1 VCPGNNLMM
10 INKSKMP
17 IGSQKYLRQLETL
30 VAIFFNNQ
38 SLQKY
43 QHVASTTQGTFRPI
57 TMKFWRARLEKKSKI
72 AQPIR
77 GSIGNTGWLI
87 DSNSSSVSFHDML
100 NVIFPTV
107 TYIGRPKSKNIS
119 RSKSKNISRPKSK
132 KESTVFYDFSMMH
145 TNILHTNWY
154 NVKLILYE

>member
-1 VCPGNNLMM
+1 MM

-17 IGSQKYLRQLETL
+17 TGSQKYLRQLETL

-43 QHVASTTQGTFRPI
+43 QHVASTTQGTFLPI

-107 TYIGRPKSKNIS
+107 TYISRPKSKNIS
-119 RSKSKNISRPKSK
+119 RSKSKNISRLKSK

-154 NVKLILYE
+154 NVKLILFE